1 MNKRPIIILGSIV
14 LILIVAV
21 ALSSVF
27 SGMKPEEE
35 KKEEE
40 KIIRYVKASKIE
52 YTDIESELTET
63 GRVASKSIIDLS
75 PEVRGKILNGGVQ
88 LKKGQSFRKGQLL
101 LKIYNQEARLA
112 LQAKK
117 SSFLNALANI
127 LPDMKMDYPDRY
139 QTWVDF
145 FEAVEIN
152 KPLPEMPEIKSAKEK
167 IFLSSRNILGSYYS
181 IKSDEII
188 LSRYYIYAPFN
199 GSYTAVYSEPGAIA
213 NPGVRIASMIRT
225 DKLEL
230 EVPVEVENVKF
241 MKKGQ
246 TVNIISANDQE
257 EFEGKITRISNFV
270 DPQTQSVS
278 VFIDISSKK
287 SANVYQGEYMSVVFS
302 NILLKDAYEIPRN
315 AVFNQN
321 EVFTVVGG
329 KLKKRLVNIL
339 KMNDE
344 TILINGIDEGTMI
357 VTESLINAVDNME
370 VEILK

>member
-1 MNKRPIIILGSIV
+1 MNKRPLIILGSIV

-52 YTDIESELTET
+52 YSDIESELTET

-75 PEVRGKILNGGVQ
+75 PEVRGKILNGTVQ

-101 LKIYNQEARLA
+101 LKIYNQEAQLA
-112 LQAKK
+112 LKAKK
-117 SSFLNALANI
+117 SSFLNSLANI
-127 LPDMKMDYPDRY
+127 LPDMKMDYPERY

-152 KPLPEMPEIKSAKEK
+152 KPLPKMPEIKSAKEK
-167 IFLSSRNILGSYYS
+167 IFLSSRNILGTYYS

-199 GSYTAVYSEPGAIA
+199 GSYTAVYAEPGAIA

-241 MKKGQ
+241 IKKGQ

-257 EFEGKITRISNFV
+257 EFKGKITRISDFV

-321 EVFTVVGG
+321 EVFTVVEG